1 MVEVETCPCLRFCS
15 TLKNLSRNSVLC
27 AEEKMCLLLWLDW
40 PSWIDQFLSES
51 IRFCLFKPWLKS
63 QFIPDLLLVEPWID
77 LKLLYLSVAHGAAEK
92 PSQQIL
98 WNAQDYLQD
107 MTLSTWAELIC
118 VTNIQHACIKYVSG
132 TMPGPSGW
140 EKEKHLLA
148 LEDLRV

>member
-1 MVEVETCPCLRFCS
+1 MVEVETWPCLQFCS
-15 TLKNLSRNSVLC
+15 MLKNLSRNSVLC
-27 AEEKMCLLLWLDW
+27 VEEKNV
-40 PSWIDQFLSES
+40 PSFMIRLTILNRSISIS

-107 MTLSTWAELIC
+107 MTLSTLGELIC
-118 VTNIQHACIKYVSG
+118 VTNIQHAYIKYVSG